1 MAQDNFLNE
10 DLDFGIE
17 GSSQAD
23 IQEFE
28 AYMNDAP
35 MTNVPAKD
43 IKPASEEDKKQAE
56 EKGKAKSDD
65 EKVAE
70 IKAAKQKEEEEARK
84 FIEGDDDG
92 DDDNKSTKS
101 KSKVTEQNDDDDD
114 NDSEDGNDEPL
125 TEFEELAKDLYK
137 VGIFTTDGDDDELP
151 TTSEE
156 FIERFNWEKQKMAEQ
171 MVYNFAGRHGE
182 EARDLF
188 NAVFVNGADPREF
201 VSKYIETQ
209 NFKDMDLSDEDNQQ
223 RVVEAALRNQ
233 GWEDEDIRAEVKKLR
248 LNSDLESTAQRHHKA
263 LVKTEEAQLARM
275 QEDSK
280 ARFERKKQLEA
291 QYSNNIRSILNDKI
305 KTSEFDG
312 IPVNRESANKAVDF
326 LETKK
331 WKLPTGELI
340 TDFDRVIMDLQN
352 PQNHET
358 KVKLALLLLKN
369 YEPGKPLNLDL
380 GPVAKKA
387 VSKES
392 NEVFNFIKNKKPKSS
407 LSSKDNQ
414 GGGKKNFQFLDGL

>member
-23 IQEFE
+23 IKDFE

-35 MTNVPAKD
+35 TVNVPAKD
-43 IKPASEEDKKQAE
+43 IKPASDEDKKQAE

-65 EKVAE
+65 EKAAE
-70 IKAAKQKEEEEARK
+70 IKAAKQKEEEEARS
-84 FIEGDDDG
+84 FIEGEDD

-101 KSKVTEQNDDDDD
+101 KSKITDQN
-114 NDSEDGNDEPL
+114 NEDADDEPL

-137 VGIFTTDGDDDELP
+137 VGIFTGDGGEDDEELP
-151 TTSEE
+151 TTSDE

-188 NAVFVNGADPREF
+188 NAVFVNGADPKEF
-201 VSKYIETQ
+201 VSKYMETQ
-209 NFKDMDLSDEDNQQ
+209 NFKEMDLSDEDNQQ
-223 RVVEAALRNQ
+223 AVVEAALKNQ

-263 LVKTEEAQLARM
+263 LIKTEEAQLAKM
-275 QEDSK
+275 QEESK
-280 ARFERKKQLEA
+280 SRFERKKQMEA
-291 QYSNNIRSILNDKI
+291 QYSNNIRTILNDKI

-340 TDFDRVIMDLQN
+340 TDFDRAIMDLQN
-352 PQNHET
+352 PQNHEA
-358 KVKLALLLLKN
+358 KVKLALLLLKG
-369 YEPGKPLNLDL
+369 YEPGKPLSLDL
-380 GPVAKKA
+380 GSVAKKA

-392 NEVFNFIKNKKPKSS
+392 SEVFNFVKNKKPRSS
-407 LSSKDNQ
+407 FSSKDNQ
-414 GGGKKNFQFLDGL
+414 GDGKKSFQFLDGL